1 MNPLC
6 EKTCVTLK
14 ATFLYELSIVVVVAI
29 RVALSN
35 FYNIR
40 MATLEMGKMNPAL
53 EQGEVVQILFI
64 P

>member
-6 EKTCVTLK
+6 EKTYVTLK
-14 ATFLYELSIVVVVAI
+14 ATFLYKLSIVVVVAI